1 MADVVVFIDTD
12 TISEDDLR
20 EEDTYVEADS

>member
-1 MADVVVFIDTD
+1 MADVVVFVDTD

-20 EEDTYVEADS
+20 EEDTYVESDS